1 MTVGSSTTVTQV
13 GSVVVGARGLLGSAV
28 VRAIRASEH
37 FMLDDAPRVR
47 WGSPVAAT
55 EDLSVIASALA
66 ERSGPWAVFW
76 CAGAGVNGMDRAA
89 ADQEVA
95 QFEAFLSRLAAVP
108 HKGDGIVF
116 LASSAGGVFAG
127 STGAPFSEASP
138 AVPLGEYGRTK
149 LRLEAALD
157 TLDGHGSITS
167 VVGRFSNIYGPGQ
180 DLDKQQGLI
189 SHLCRSTLHRRPMS
203 IFVPLDTLRDYV
215 FVDDAAR
222 MALAVVRAH
231 RSSSTR
237 SGLHVLASGSA
248 TTVATVITSV
258 AAVAG
263 SKPLIVQGV
272 SPLTSMQTHDLRL
285 VPSPVALRASE
296 ETPLAVGIGATW
308 RDMFA
313 QFVGA
318 RRG

>member
-1 MTVGSSTTVTQV
+1 MTVGSGTTTTQV

-28 VRAIRASEH
+28 VRAIRSSEH
-37 FMLDDAPRVR
+37 FTLVDAPRVR
-47 WGSPVAAT
+47 WGSPIAAT
-55 EDLSVIASALA
+55 EDLAKIASALA
-66 ERSGPWAVFW
+66 ERSGAWTVFW
-76 CAGAGVNGMDRAA
+76 CAGAGVNGMDREA

-95 QFEAFLSRLAAVP
+95 QFEAFLSMLAAAP
-108 HKGDGIVF
+108 HKGDGVVF

-157 TLDGHGSITS
+157 RLPGHGSIRS

-189 SHLCRSTLHRRPMS
+189 SHLCRSSLHRRPMS

-215 FVDDAAR
+215 YVDDAAR

-231 RSSSTR
+231 QRSSTR
-237 SGLHVLASGSA
+237 SALHVLASGSA

-263 SKPLIVQGV
+263 SRPLIVQGV
-272 SPLTSMQTHDLRL
+272 SPLTSMQSHDLRL
-285 VPSPVALRASE
+285 VPSSVALLASE